1 MQASILH
8 QPNNEGYRIS
18 SELRGLLHSLG
29 TERKIE
35 KDSYLF
41 HEGDTADEIYILK
54 SGLIQINKLTA
65 DGKEMI
71 LRICRKEDIMGELT
85 LFGDQPTYLLSSLVL
100 ESGEVF
106 VIKKHVLEEALMTNG
121 HLTFEYLKW
130 VNNHMRK
137 FQSKIRDLLLNGK
150 KGALYSTLIRLANSY
165 GTQTESGIRINLVMT
180 NQELAKFCAATRESV
195 NRMLAD
201 LRKQGVIQMT
211 SNHHI
216 VITDMHYLKQQIACE
231 NCPLEICNIN

>member
-1 MQASILH
+1 MQTSVLE
-8 QPNNEGYRIS
+8 QPTAKTFNLS
-18 SELRGLLHSLG
+18 TELRDLLYRLG

-35 KDSYLF
+35 KDTYLF
-41 HEGDTADEIYILK
+41 HEGDKADEIYILK
-54 SGLIQINKLTA
+54 SGLIQINKLTS

-71 LRICRKEDIMGELT
+71 LRICKKEDIFGELT
-85 LFGDQPTYLLSSLVL
+85 LFGEQPTYLLSSLVI

-106 VIKKHVLEEALMTNG
+106 VIKTKLLEEALMSNG
-121 HLTFEYLKW
+121 SLTLEYLKW

-165 GTQTESGIRINLVMT
+165 GTETAEGIRINLSLT

-195 NRMLAD
+195 NRMLSE
-201 LRKQGVIQMT
+201 LRKQGAIRMT
-211 SNHHI
+211 KDNHI
-216 VITDMHYLKQQIACE
+216 LILDMAYLKQQINCE
-231 NCPLEICNIN
+231 HCPIEVCNIN